1 MDEHPLL
8 DLTSRLTE
16 ATDLTRTDA
25 MRFLREAWNAGVAE
39 GLSRAADARRPR
51 REGDAGETG

>member
-16 ATDLTRTDA
+16 VTDLSRADA

-39 GLSRAADARRPR
+39 GLTRAAETRRPG
-51 REGDAGETG
+51 REDGVG